1 MYFFYFLLG
10 AVIFWGARGFK
21 RHEWNE
27 EYSSLSQTKIILGI
41 QAMLIPIHHMAQKT
55 CAPWHDPKY
64 IVHGLDVFIPVGHL
78 LVSVFLFCSGLGLYK
93 SLKNKKD
100 YLKGFIGRRIVPLII
115 AFYLSE
121 FIYVIVRL
129 LMHEKMSPLKLLW
142 YLSGT
147 NMANMNCWYIIAII
161 FFYFFFYL
169 AFRFCKKEGIAIFWM
184 FFACVAYAVLG
195 SFVGHPT
202 EGLLRGEWWFNSIIL
217 FPLGLVFAK
226 YEEKITAFFKK
237 AYPVLLPVAIIGT
250 FGLHILSEYVQDVW
264 GYYGEYW
271 HDPLLIPH
279 RLGCCAV
286 QWILCTFYTASWFL
300 ISLKIR
306 LGNRLLALL
315 GSVTLELYLMHGMF
329 VEIFGYDFLE
339 KVPSLHYIRNVPLY
353 ILVVFACSIPL
364 TYIYHV
370 VWKALVKLLP
380 YNRAS
385 KKSAS

>member
-10 AVIFWGARGFK
+10 AVIFWGARCVK

-41 QAMLIPIHHMAQKT
+41 QALLIPIHHMAQKT
-55 CAPWHDPKY
+55 CAPWHEAKY
-64 IVHGLDVFIPVGHL
+64 IVHGLDVFIPIGHL
-78 LVSVFLFCSGLGLYK
+78 LVSVFFFCSGLGLYK

-100 YLKGFIGRRIVPLII
+100 YLKGFIGKRIVPLII

-121 FIYVIVRL
+121 FIYVIMRL
-129 LMHEKMSPLKLLW
+129 LMHEEMSALELLW
-142 YLSGT
+142 YLSGLH
-147 NMANMNCWYIIAII
+147 MANMNCWYIIIII

-169 AFRFCKKEGIAIFWM
+169 AFRFCKKEGTAIFWM
-184 FFACVAYAVLG
+184 FFACVAYAVFGAFL
-195 SFVGHPT
+195 GHPD
-202 EGLLRGEWWFNSIIL
+202 GWWMRGEWWYNSIIL

-226 YEEKITAFFKK
+226 HEEKITAFFKK
-237 AYPVLLPVAIIGT
+237 AYPVLLPVAVIGT
-250 FGLHILSEYVQDVW
+250 FALHILSEFVQNVW

-286 QWILCTFYTASWFL
+286 QWVLCIFYTASWFL

-315 GSVTLELYLMHGMF
+315 GSITLELYLMHGMF

-339 KVPSLHYIRNVPLY
+339 MLPSLHYIRNVPLY

-364 TYIYHV
+364 TFIYHV

-380 YNRAS
+380 FNRAS